1 MKNNI
6 KRILYDSVYQYNIL
20 PLTSACNVSCM
31 FCSHKQNPPEV
42 EVYAIQPLTLF
53 EIEELMVFL
62 SADRKIV
69 IGESATRLIEGEPFI
84 HPEFLKILKMLRQRF
99 PQTLLQITTNGS
111 LISETVARELKGL
124 EPLEINLSLNSA
136 SVMVRS
142 YLMKDSQAE
151 KAIEGVKALSAAGVV
166 FHGSIVA
173 MPWLTGWEDIK
184 STIEFL
190 VQTGSK
196 TIRVFIPGFTCFG
209 KGLPLPPNGWEEE
222 LRTFLILCKNNI
234 DVPLTIEPP
243 ILNDLR
249 AEIAGVIPGSV
260 SQISGFKPGM
270 EILTING
277 TIPFSRVDAFNNL
290 NSAGV
295 YNIRVKENEK
305 DRNIKINLKKGEK
318 SGLVMEYDLS
328 LNIMKLI
335 KKAISIKKAHNPVIL
350 AAQAGAPLI
359 REALKKSG
367 SKLKEE
373 SVFCVNNHYFG
384 GTISA
389 AGLLVVD
396 DFILAI
402 ESQILKV
409 AKPDLFILPS
419 LAFDR
424 QGRDLLGIPYE
435 KIIERFSI
443 DVELV

>member
-1 MKNNI
+1 MKKNI

-20 PLTSACNVSCM
+20 PLTSACNVSCT

-42 EVYAIQPLTLF
+42 EVYTIQPLTLF

-69 IGESATRLIEGEPFI
+69 IGESATRLIEGEPFT
-84 HPEFLKILKMLRQRF
+84 HPEFFTILKMLRRRF

-111 LISETVARELKGL
+111 LISEAVAKELKGL

-142 YLMKDSQAE
+142 YLMNDPQAE
-151 KAIEGVKALSAAGVV
+151 TAIEGVKALSAAGVV
-166 FHGSIVA
+166 FHGSMVA

-190 VQTGSK
+190 VQAGSK
-196 TIRVFIPGFTCFG
+196 TIRVFIPGFTRFG
-209 KGLPLPPNGWEEE
+209 KGLTLPPNGWEEE
-222 LRTFLILCKNNI
+222 LRTFLILYKNSI

-249 AEIAGVIPGSV
+249 AEITGVIPGSV
-260 SQISGFKPGM
+260 SQLAGFKPGM

-277 TIPFSRVDAFNNL
+277 AVPFSRVDAFNNL
-290 NSAGV
+290 NVPGEYKIKV
-295 YNIRVKENEK
+295 RERDTELYIDIRLHE
-305 DRNIKINLKKGEK
+305 GEK
-318 SGLVMEYDLS
+318 SGLVMDYDIS
-328 LNIMKLI
+328 INTIKLI
-335 KKAISIKKAHNPVIL
+335 KKTISIKKANNPVIL
-350 AAQAGAPLI
+350 AGHAGAPLI

-384 GTISA
+384 GTIGA
-389 AGLLVVD
+389 AGFLVAD
-396 DFILAI
+396 DFIYAI
-402 ESQILKV
+402 DSQIFKV

-424 QGRDLLGIPYE
+424 QGRDLLGISYE
-435 KIIERFSI
+435 KITERFSI